1 MGKLVRKV
9 LRQFQ
14 KQLCN
19 HLVYTKIFIFTNYLL
34 WREKGVV
41 ERAKSLNFSRS
52 KSMIKLLTRFVNKL
66 RLIKEGD
73 KLLREEFLSRYTPFM
88 LKIAK
93 NVERYG
99 RKNSDEFSIVL
110 SAFNEA
116 IDSYDLTRNYN
127 FLLFSEHVIKRRL
140 IDYMR
145 KNRRNKELPFSY
157 FDDESELLER
167 YLSPVQDRSF
177 EDVEIREEL
186 IEYKET
192 LEEFGINFVELI
204 LSVPKHKDSRELC
217 LELLQFLQMTKNCFN
232 YCASIKIFLGMILRR
247 DGVHGRTIGRHRKY
261 IIAVC

>member
-1 MGKLVRKV
+1 V
-9 LRQFQ
+9 L
-14 KQLCN
+14 L
-19 HLVYTKIFIFTNYLL
+19 
-34 WREKGVV
+34 KG
-41 ERAKSLNFSRS
+41 RNLLNFSRS
-52 KSMIKLLTRFVNKL
+52 KSGDKASNDEFVNKL

-88 LKIAK
+88 LKIAANAVGK
-93 NVERYG
+93 YIDV
-99 RKNSDEFSIVL
+99 KNSDEFSIVL

-217 LELLQFLQMTKNCFN
+217 LRIATILADDEELFQLLCKYKNIPRN
-232 YCASIKIFLGMILRR
+232 DLKKRA
-247 DGVHGRTIGRHRKY
+247 GVHGRTIGRHRKY
-261 IIAVC
+261 IIAVCLILRSNLEISKSYLLSKEGESCE